1 MVEIAIVVEG
11 LDIWLEIIGIEEELN
26 KKEEQNIEI
35 IRILGNRI

>member
-26 KKEEQNIEI
+26 KKEE
-35 IRILGNRI
+35 